1 MALAAL
7 TGNDTITFYVGST
20 SRTLNDF
27 GDGDVVSLEFPND
40 ILGMKQG
47 KNGNTLYAI
56 NQTGRE
62 CDVTLRLVRGSN
74 DDAFFNDLY
83 EGMKADITT
92 FALMNAQFV
101 KKVGDGRGNVTR
113 DIYQLSGGAFTK
125 SPAAKDNQEGD
136 TEQAITVYT
145 FKFANAPRTLG

>member
-40 ILGMKQG
+40 ILGMKIG
-47 KNGNTLYAI
+47 KNGNALYAI

-74 DDAFFNDLY
+74 DDAFFNDLF

-92 FALMNAQFV
+92 FTLMNAQFV

-113 DIYQLSGGAFTK
+113 DIYKLSGGAFDK
-125 SPAAKDNQEGD
+125 AVPAKDNQEGD